1 VERNEDARYGATISL
16 PAQRWRG
23 HTTADGEEFNYE
35 DADVGIPVDEIREK
49 GEVGPKT
56 DL

>member
-1 VERNEDARYGATISL
+1 MERNEDTRYGATVGL
-16 PAQRWRG
+16 PAKRRG
-23 HTTADGEEFNYE
+23 CHAAADGEQFNYE
-35 DADVGIPVDEIREK
+35 DTDVGILVDEIGEK